1 MAGRMNAAF
10 SEGLRNKVA
19 EAKER
24 GMLAS
29 KVDRAFSGDISSLK
43 RNAKTIYK
51 GEGRLL
57 RSRAPRRTPHRVV
70 EQGENASR

>member
-1 MAGRMNAAF
+1 
-10 SEGLRNKVA
+10 
-19 EAKER
+19 
-24 GMLAS
+24 MLAS

-57 RSRAPRRTPHRVV
+57 RRRGALAPKQSPATDA
-70 EQGENASR
+70 ASSS